1 MLRITDILLRNL
13 ILDCKDEDDHL
24 KKNGNR
30 PANVEMFCG
39 LVQSCGVS
47 FYVWTPKGSSEL
59 EWTSLSGNEKMKML
73 KLLPEKLS
81 ESDVLHCNR

>member
-1 MLRITDILLRNL
+1 VVKIPLFGYIMPIL
-13 ILDCKDEDDHL
+13 
-24 KKNGNR
+24 
-30 PANVEMFCG
+30 
-39 LVQSCGVS
+39 